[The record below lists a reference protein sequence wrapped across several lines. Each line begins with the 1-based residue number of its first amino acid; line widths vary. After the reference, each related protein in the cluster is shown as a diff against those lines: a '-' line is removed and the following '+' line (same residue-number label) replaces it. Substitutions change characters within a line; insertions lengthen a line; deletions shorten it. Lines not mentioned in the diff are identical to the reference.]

1 MSKNVIKS
9 SDKKK
14 YEPYKFQVF
23 SEVKRGVSDFTFE
36 SFSPSSDS
44 IKNNL
49 SSNAPKSERNSGEK
63 PDSERTEKETITL
76 EEHKSI
82 LAQEMEKIK
91 KQFYDQGYVE
101 GKKAGEAESKKEY
114 EVSKKDYWDTL
125 NKNLKDAKKE
135 IDEIKQFVDSIDK
148 EIPDLILNFVENIV
162 GEERKL
168 NDQLVVSVIRN
179 SLGKLKR
186 LQDVIFYVNPEDA
199 ETVREHFQDF
209 DIKSDDDVTKG
220 SFKVK
225 SKIGEI
231 DFSIESALNDLQKE
245 INEQFRSD

>member
-1 MSKNVIKS
+1 
-9 SDKKK
+9 
-14 YEPYKFQVF
+14 
-23 SEVKRGVSDFTFE
+23 
-36 SFSPSSDS
+36 
-44 IKNNL
+44 
-49 SSNAPKSERNSGEK
+49 
-63 PDSERTEKETITL
+63 
-76 EEHKSI
+76 
-82 LAQEMEKIK
+82 MEKIK